1 MAIGTTAAILGSA
14 AIGAG
19 ASVMSSNA
27 QKSAAKSAANTA
39 SQTADQQTAL
49 HRDIFNQQVQLN
61 EPFRQADIQR
71 QNMLLEMFGGTPVG
85 QPQAAGAQPG
95 NAFAQ
100 GSQGQPDYAAYVNN
114 SGGLSNAFNTLSAAN
129 ENHIMQQGYDWNG
142 NGRVDGGEYGG
153 FHYDRHGQGEGRLM
167 PMVGASTP
175 PNNYVGSAALTNGN
189 ALSKQPVQDVI
200 TTATPTAANPANP
213 AANDAAGLAPTVD
226 PSVAGADRFNNSLFN
241 AAFTN
246 DFNRDRDRIDNA
258 LANSG
263 LQFSGAR
270 MNAIENSRADNF
282 GNALSNYTNLMAGF
296 PTSSQATNAMT
307 NAAGAY
313 GANAS
318 NAMGNAANASMQSA
332 YARGDANANA
342 FNGVGNAL
350 GFGLGAFSLG
360 K

>member
-19 ASVMSSNA
+19 ASLASSSA
-27 QKSAAKSAANTA
+27 QRSAAKSAANTA
-39 SQTADQQTAL
+39 ANTADQQTAL
-49 HRDIFNQQVQLN
+49 YRDIFNRQVELN

-71 QNMLLEMFGGTPVG
+71 QNMLLELFGGDPVG
-85 QPQAAGAQPG
+85 QPQAAAGNPTNALSQYAQ
-95 NAFAQ
+95 
-100 GSQGQPDYAAYVNN
+100 SQPDYAAYVNDN
-114 SGGLSNAFNTLSAAN
+114 AGLTNALRTLSAPNQRHIAN
-129 ENHIMQQGYDWNG
+129 QGFDRNG
-142 NGRVDGGEYGG
+142 NGQIEPAEFGE
-153 FHYDRHGQGEGRLM
+153 FHYVNHGQMEQRSL
-167 PMVGASTP
+167 PMISASTP
-175 PNNYVGSAALTNGN
+175 GDNYVGTAAIAGGN
-189 ALSKQPVQDVI
+189 ALDKKPVQDVI
-200 TTATPTAANPANP
+200 TTANGAT
-213 AANDAAGLAPTVD
+213 NDTGGLAPTVD

-270 MNAIENSRADNF
+270 MNAVENSRAQNF
-282 GNALSNYTNLMAGF
+282 GNALSNYTNLLAGF
-296 PTSSQATNAMT
+296 PTTSQATNAMT

-313 GANAS
+313 GANAA
-318 NAMGNAANASMQSA
+318 NAMGNAANAAMQSA